1 MRLPSKTSDRYELIV
16 VTDTGNTVYEHLR
29 EDNNR
34 RVSGDTILVAALPR
48 PDLQIS
54 EIVAPD
60 RVTAGATASVEFKVV
75 NLELE
80 DAHGTRTAKTWMSHD
95 DKLTDE
101 AILLSRPPNTTA
113 AASTGEITDP
123 TGRFLT
129 YKPYENT

>member
-75 NLELE
+75 NQGME
-80 DAHGTRTAKTWMSHD
+80 AANGQWTATVRMSPA
-95 DKLTDE
+95 DK
-101 AILLSRPPNTTA
+101 ITA
-113 AASTGEITDP
+113 DP
-123 TGRFLT
+123 TFVSSHH
-129 YKPYENT
+129 NTPPTPSI